1 MDEGDIEITKNY
13 HLSSCRAAVVHRYP
27 VESQPH
33 RAGKDCTGFAAE
45 GRMSALT
52 IKTEGHPDVMADS
65 AGRVTISIPY
75 HVRKR
80 SGRKLVQLPS
90 GETLTPQQLQAEP
103 TPLQQALVRGHRWL
117 AMLESG
123 AVKNLSEIA
132 LREGV
137 DNSYIS
143 PLAGWST

>member
-1 MDEGDIEITKNY
+1 
-13 HLSSCRAAVVHRYP
+13 
-27 VESQPH
+27 
-33 RAGKDCTGFAAE
+33 
-45 GRMSALT
+45 MSALT
-52 IKTEGHPDVMADS
+52 LKATGHPDVMADS

-90 GETLTPQQLQAEP
+90 GETLTPKEMQSEP

-123 AVKNLSEIA
+123 EVKTMRELAV
-132 LREGV
+132 REGV
-137 DNSYIS
+137 DNSYVSRMVNLTLLPPWTVRAILDDTLGENIS
-143 PLAGWST
+143 LFDLAVEPPVVWAEQREFVKID

>member
-1 MDEGDIEITKNY
+1 
-13 HLSSCRAAVVHRYP
+13 
-27 VESQPH
+27 
-33 RAGKDCTGFAAE
+33 
-45 GRMSALT
+45 MSALT
-52 IKTEGHPDVMADS
+52 IKVSGHVDVMADS

-90 GETLTPQQLQAEP
+90 GETLAPKEMQSEP

-132 LREGV
+132 LKEGV

-143 PLAGWST
+143 RMVNLTTLAPDIVAAILDDTLPDTITLFELAVNPPMLWDQQCKRIE